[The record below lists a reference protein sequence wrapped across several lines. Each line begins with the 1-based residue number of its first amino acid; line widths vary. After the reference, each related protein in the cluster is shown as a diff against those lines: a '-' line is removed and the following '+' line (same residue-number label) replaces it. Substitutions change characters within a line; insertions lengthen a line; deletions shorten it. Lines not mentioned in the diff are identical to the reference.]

1 MSSLPPLNPYCGF
14 PGCKV
19 AAPLR
24 CGRCLEVHYCG
35 EDHQGLHWK
44 LHKKL
49 CRPPEAKVK
58 APVPTQ
64 PAKVAPPAEEDD
76 ESCVI
81 CCDKVINAKFV
92 PCGHSATC
100 SDCADLLIA
109 RGEPCCFC
117 RKPLNKYEV
126 GKWEGVTGDVGL
138 WPKSEENLRNLA
150 SGEGFSDY
158 FRNMFNGNE
167 EAYLR

>member
-1 MSSLPPLNPYCGF
+1 MLSMLRGTLLWRRAPT
-14 PGCKV
+14 
-19 AAPLR
+19 AA
-24 CGRCLEVHYCG
+24 LEASQ
-35 EDHQGLHWK
+35 ETLSTARSKSQSESTDS
-44 LHKKL
+44 
-49 CRPPEAKVK
+49 
-58 APVPTQ
+58 T
-64 PAKVAPPAEEDD
+64 AEEDD

-100 SDCADLLIA
+100 SNCADLLIA

-138 WPKSEENLRNLA
+138 WPKTEENLRNLA